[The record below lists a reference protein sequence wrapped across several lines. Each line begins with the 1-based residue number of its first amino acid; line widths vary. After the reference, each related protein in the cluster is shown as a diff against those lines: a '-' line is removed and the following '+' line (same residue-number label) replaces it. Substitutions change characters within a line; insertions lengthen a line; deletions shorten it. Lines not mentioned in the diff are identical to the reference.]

1 MIKRVDELIPYAS
14 VIGQLRYQPRIIK
27 SLEHMITEDRDKL
40 LAIRKLLLNENT
52 KMLRRREQQIMKRID
67 RNSEMLNTIKLDN
80 LKLRNK
86 IEIKLEER

>member
-14 VIGQLRYQPRIIK
+14 VMDQLRYQPRIIK